1 MANVALVATLTAP
14 LSSDLRE
21 INDLYNKELFN
32 KDLFN
37 KNQPEK
43 DLPGPVAWLQ
53 WRADL
58 AGNVSSSRLR
68 SHFPG
73 KLLYTIQSP
82 RHGGA
87 FAGSTNERHA
97 HILAAATHYDM
108 VELEGETDLTPELL
122 NAIPPH
128 KRMIS
133 WSGWSGPA
141 YSAVELRRKF
151 DELSTV
157 PAHTYCLTVAAERTS
172 DGLQTL
178 LFLKELKRNDV
189 TAFCTGPF
197 GLWSRLLSPFFGA
210 PFLFG
215 RHGGDQAG
223 VQTSAAG
230 EPSIHRLIADYG
242 FPALRP
248 VRELY
253 GMVGNRVFQS
263 PSPRL
268 HNAGYRAINHPA
280 LFVPFHTEC
289 FEDFWKET
297 ALSPTLAALGLPIQ
311 GLTIVSPHKE
321 SALAAAEL
329 HGPMVSQ
336 ARASNVFV
344 RRNGIWEAHTTD
356 PQSVACVYEK
366 QNGNVAN
373 PRKAAV
379 IGCGGAGRAIAA
391 ALQQAGV
398 DVTLVN
404 RNKERGAR
412 AMQLLGLPFI
422 PLSEFRAEGF
432 SLLVNATPIGRE
444 DDTLPFPIHSL
455 NRNAVVVDLAYG
467 AHSTPL
473 ASSVL
478 ARGGTVIDGYDVV
491 LTQVRKQFAMMVGA
505 EMPRSIGREDV
516 ILGGPAGPYH
526 SRHSPDVEQEE
537 VVEIH
542 DSSSRTR
549 AKLLA

>member
-21 INDLYNKELFN
+21 INDLLNKELFN
-32 KDLFN
+32 KNLPN
-37 KNQPEK
+37 KVLS
-43 DLPGPVAWLQ
+43 DSVTWLR
-53 WRADL
+53 WRADV
-58 AGNVSSSRLR
+58 AGDVSSSRLR
-68 SHFPG
+68 SHFSG
-73 KLLYTIQSP
+73 KLLYTLQSS

-87 FAGSTNERHA
+87 FTGPANERHA
-97 HILAAATHYDM
+97 HILAAAPHYDLL
-108 VELEGETDLTPELL
+108 ELEAETDLTSEVL
-122 NAIPPH
+122 NAIPPQ

-133 WSGWSGPA
+133 WNKWSG
-141 YSAVELRRKF
+141 SACSSIELRRKF
-151 DELSTV
+151 DELSAV
-157 PAHTYCLTVAAERTS
+157 PAHAYCLTVAAERAS

-189 TAFCTGPF
+189 TAFCTGPY

-215 RHGGDQAG
+215 RYSGDQTG
-223 VQTSAAG
+223 QQTSSAG

-248 VRELY
+248 MRELY

-268 HNAGYRAINHPA
+268 HNAGYRATGHPA
-280 LFVPFHTEC
+280 LFVPFHTES
-289 FEDFWKET
+289 FEDFWRET
-297 ALSPTLAALGLPIQ
+297 VLSPALAVLGLPIQ

-329 HGPMVSQ
+329 HSPMVSQ

-356 PQSVACVYEK
+356 PQSVACIHEK
-366 QNGNVAN
+366 YNGNTVN
-373 PRKAAV
+373 PRRAAV
-379 IGCGGAGRAIAA
+379 IGCGGAGRAIAV
-391 ALQQAGV
+391 ALRHAGAE
-398 DVTLVN
+398 VTLVN
-404 RNKERGAR
+404 RGKERGNR
-412 AMQLLGLPFI
+412 AMQLLGLPFV

-467 AHSTPL
+467 ARPTPL
-473 ASSVL
+473 VSGIH

-491 LTQVRKQFAMMVGA
+491 LTQVRKQFAMMIGE
-505 EMPRSIGREDV
+505 EMPRSVGREDV
-516 ILGGPAGPYH
+516 ISGGPAGPSNSH
-526 SRHSPDVEQEE
+526 HAAE
-537 VVEIH
+537 VAHEALIETH
-542 DSSSRTR
+542 DPSSRTR